1 MATSSAQ
8 SAPASTLLP
17 RLGTD
22 RYFLPLL
29 ILAFGDA
36 LVFAASIWLA
46 YPVRFYSLLASW
58 FPIEATWEIP
68 AFGPFFK
75 FGILAAVVGVLVF
88 ERLGFYQHRIGADR
102 KVHLLRILVGVLL
115 ANLIL
120 QILLSLTDTPLSR
133 GTRLVAFCLTVPL
146 AAMVH
151 YALKHAHH
159 RMVRY
164 GLGYRKTLLVTD
176 SVERTRT
183 LLGDLSSDRGSEFQ
197 VRGLLLP
204 EEAPLSQSDSSSKET
219 PPLLGNHSDLRR
231 TLASGDFDTVMVYLP
246 KERSAPAR
254 KAIDLCDSFGVEFFI
269 DPDLFESLLSETPLG
284 GKTLLPVV
292 SMGQTPL
299 SGSAVVMKRLFDIL
313 GSACLILVCLPF
325 WFALGLLIKLG
336 SKGPIFYTQERIG
349 LDGRT
354 FKVYKFRSMRQGAEA
369 ESGPVWATKDD
380 PRTTR
385 LGAWMRRNNIDETP
399 QFLNVFR
406 GDMSL
411 VGPRPERPHFVDQ
424 FKEDI
429 PSYLKRHLVKSG
441 ITGWAQIHG
450 LRGDTSIE
458 ERTRYDMWY
467 IRNWSLLL
475 DVKILIRTL
484 RANENAY

>member
-1 MATSSAQ
+1 MEKDSPMPNQ
-8 SAPASTLLP
+8 KPAPLP
-17 RLGTD
+17 RLGSD

-29 ILAFGDA
+29 ILACSDA

-46 YPVRFYSLLASW
+46 YPVRFYSPLAGR
-58 FPIEATWEIP
+58 FPLDPTWAIP
-68 AFGPFFK
+68 SFGPFFK
-75 FGILAAVVGVLVF
+75 FGVLAAAVGVLVF
-88 ERLGFYQHRIGADR
+88 ERLGFYQHRIGTDR
-102 KVHLLRILVGVLL
+102 KVHVFRILVGVLL

-133 GTRLVAFCLTVPL
+133 GTRIVAFCLTVPL
-146 AAMVH
+146 AIFVH

-176 SVERTRT
+176 SVRRVES
-183 LLGDLSSDRGSEFQ
+183 LLRELVSDRGSEFQ
-197 VRGLLLP
+197 IRGVLLP
-204 EEAPLSQSDSSSKET
+204 TEETESDQLPISGMGPS
-219 PPLLGNHSDLRR
+219 LLGNLEDLRR
-231 TLASGDFDTVMVYLP
+231 TLASGDFDTVMVSLP
-246 KERSAPAR
+246 KEKSGDAR
-254 KAIDLCDSFGVEFFI
+254 KVIDLCETFGVEFFI
-269 DPDLFESLLSETPLG
+269 DPELFESLLKETPLG
-284 GKTLLPVV
+284 NATLMPVI
-292 SMGQTPL
+292 SMGETPL
-299 SGSAVVMKRLFDIL
+299 SGSSVVVKRLFDIL
-313 GSACLILVCLPF
+313 GSACLILICLPF
-325 WFALGLLIKLG
+325 WTVLAILIKLE
-336 SKGPIFYTQERIG
+336 SRGPVFYTQERIG
-349 LDGRT
+349 LDGRS
-354 FKVYKFRSMRQGAEA
+354 FKVYKFRSMRVGAE
-369 ESGPVWATKDD
+369 EQSGPVWAVKDD
-380 PRTTR
+380 PRVTK

-411 VGPRPERPHFVDQ
+411 VGPRPERPHFVNQ
-424 FKEDI
+424 FKSNV

-475 DVKILIRTL
+475 DIKILIRTL